1 MYAASQTHFGFKVL
15 ELKVCIFWHLF
26 TFPVA
31 RFCLILKCLAAK
43 EITLPSPGFE
53 PGTFSMWSQC
63 ATILSW
69 LLHSNLAKSWE
80 VIPIFVYI
88 AGSQKL
94 LEIKYPFFCFKYFN
108 TIWKSQQHAV
118 LMLQLRLVSSVI
130 QTDLPVSPTTLRY
143 KARTVFKSDV
153 FFHFITCLSFY

>member
-1 MYAASQTHFGFKVL
+1 MNKEKCRVTKVF

-43 EITLPSPGFE
+43 EMTLPSPGFE

-63 ATILSW
+63 ATILPW
-69 LLHSNLAKSWE
+69 PLLSNLAKSWE

-108 TIWKSQQHAV
+108 VPNKET
-118 LMLQLRLVSSVI
+118 
-130 QTDLPVSPTTLRY
+130 
-143 KARTVFKSDV
+143 FSDV
-153 FFHFITCLSFY
+153 CKMFLMFASTKHTSVWPEEMHLFEFTSINAIVTMGFYSAKNIAVVLQ

>member
-1 MYAASQTHFGFKVL
+1 MSSFKDWVQLISADRMILLFNACILTKVL

-43 EITLPSPGFE
+43 EMTLPSPGFE

-63 ATILSW
+63 ATILPW
-69 LLHSNLAKSWE
+69 LLHSNCAKSWE

-94 LEIKYPFFCFKYFN
+94 LEIKYPFFCFKYF
-108 TIWKSQQHAV
+108 TARIFAEWALLSDIFMKSMK
-118 LMLQLRLVSSVI
+118 MLI
-130 QTDLPVSPTTLRY
+130 QVHPEIFWAYFL
-143 KARTVFKSDV
+143 
-153 FFHFITCLSFY
+153 